1 MTKRRGE
8 PFQVLAALAAISFA
22 STSVIAQP
30 VPGERNPQG
39 YGWGPGMMM
48 GPGMMGASGLG
59 FMCNPRNAGM
69 AEWRN
74 SQIEAAVRPTEAQK
88 AKLNDLRTA
97 STKAAETLAAA
108 CASEV
113 PTKSTERMA
122 QMEKRVDAMLQA
134 IKAVRPAFDAL
145 YESLDND
152 QRSRLDAAGPRRWG
166 WTGWRWRWQ

>member
-1 MTKRRGE
+1 MKMKCRE
-8 PFQVLAALAAISFA
+8 LYQLPAALLAISLA

-30 VPGERNPQG
+30 APGKRDPQG

-48 GPGMMGASGLG
+48 GPGMMGGSGMG

-88 AKLNDLRTA
+88 VKLNDLRTA
-97 STKAAETLAAA
+97 STKAAETLAAT
-108 CASEV
+108 CAGDV

-122 QMEKRVDAMLQA
+122 QMEKRVEAMLQA
-134 IKAVRPAFDAL
+134 IKVVRPAFDAL
-145 YESLDND
+145 YELLDSD
-152 QRSRLDAAGPRRWG
+152 QRSRLDATGPRRWG